1 MELVARSIAGWVVTV
16 TDVSVELF
24 GRRRV
29 EVNIIFLN
37 FGYLRLGVKLYRTA
51 VCSVL
56 GCVFVSW
63 NYLYLLNLMLGNPFA
78 LGRILRRDL
87 VVHRLGFGVNF
98 WLLLLCRIELCLM
111 HLLGIRLPL
120 VFLGHGL
127 ISLFLSR
134 ASDLLFVIV
143 VNIVLYLLSV
153 LAIFLIFFF
162 IHVTKVKYV
171 SAFTHFHFPWG
182 SVLVEVILITAVFSS
197 RLIVTFSTLSVL
209 NFFLFLTT
217 TGVSAGLFLRLISFN
232 LLGFYLF
239 LIILRLLVVLI
250 VHLLVVHFLFLFFL
264 LLPHLEELSAD
275 AFTVFN
281 TEFVVKDWVGDYWAH
296 IINHWEHLK
305 GGNETH
311 KLIIIWVI
319 IPGGTRETI
328 LRLEL
333 VTVGRV
339 VDDNNISQIPAG
351 SLHILYKLSPV
362 ESAVLSK

>member
-1 MELVARSIAGWVVTV
+1 
-16 TDVSVELF
+16 
-24 GRRRV
+24 
-29 EVNIIFLN
+29 
-37 FGYLRLGVKLYRTA
+37 
-51 VCSVL
+51 
-56 GCVFVSW
+56 
-63 NYLYLLNLMLGNPFA
+63 MLGNPFA

-87 VVHRLGFGVNF
+87 VVVHRLGFGVNF

-250 VHLLVVHFLFLFFL
+250 VHLLVIHFLFLFFL

-281 TEFVVKDWVGDYWAH
+281 TEFVVKD
-296 IINHWEHLK
+296 
-305 GGNETH
+305 
-311 KLIIIWVI
+311 
-319 IPGGTRETI
+319 
-328 LRLEL
+328 
-333 VTVGRV
+333 
-339 VDDNNISQIPAG
+339 
-351 SLHILYKLSPV
+351 
-362 ESAVLSK
+362 